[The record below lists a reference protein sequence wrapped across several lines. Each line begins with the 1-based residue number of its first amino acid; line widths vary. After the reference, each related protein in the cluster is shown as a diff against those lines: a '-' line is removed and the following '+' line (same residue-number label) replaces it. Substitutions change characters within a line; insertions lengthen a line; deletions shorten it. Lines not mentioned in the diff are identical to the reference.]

1 MGKSYM
7 PVITKQIPIDAPADK
22 VWQVLADFSAAEK
35 WAPTI
40 LSSRASSEIKRG
52 VGAKRVLM
60 TTSGEDTEEVIVEW
74 NEGHDFTFEIPKGL
88 ASIIRVLQETWSV
101 EPLSEATVVTVVMDY
116 ETKRGVL
123 NSIVERLVVRRVLR
137 KMLVLN
143 LAGLKY
149 NVETGEAVMQATS
162 KLPVAAVV

>member
-1 MGKSYM
+1 M

-52 VGAKRVLM
+52 VGAKRIV
-60 TTSGEDTEEVIVEW
+60 TPSSGEETEEVIVEW

-88 ASIIRVLQETWSV
+88 ASIITILHEKWSV
-101 EPLSEATVVTVVMDY
+101 EQSSKGTVVAVIMDY

-123 NSIVERLVVRRVLR
+123 NSMVERLVVRRVLR
-137 KMLVLN
+137 KMLILN

-149 NVETGEAVMQATS
+149 HVETGEAVTQATS
-162 KLPVAAVV
+162 RLPVAAVV